1 MIGGD
6 VVEFRFSVK
15 TTGRQRFIGTRSA
28 VGPQQHRPEALNR
41 SPAALLVRSFA
52 SDIARWA
59 ARGRVR
65 DPPFRRG
72 LHKIADRGH
81 EFRLPNVATL
91 WGAGEGVW
99 KCM

>member
-41 SPAALLVRSFA
+41 SPAALGVRLFVGH
-52 SDIARWA
+52 RPL
-59 ARGRVR
+59 GR
-65 DPPFRRG
+65 FRRR

-91 WGAGEGVW
+91 WGPGEGVW

>member
-28 VGPQQHRPEALNR
+28 VGPQQHRPEALN
-41 SPAALLVRSFA
+41 SLTGSVVRVGHR
-52 SDIARWA
+52 ARWG

-72 LHKIADRGH
+72 LHKIATAGMNLGDLTLQSRRG
-81 EFRLPNVATL
+81 L
-91 WGAGEGVW
+91 GKGVW
-99 KCM
+99 QCI